1 MLSASTDLGINNTQE
16 HRINTVFI
24 ISLKW
29 DIENHEIR
37 WLCMKLNK
45 LIVCQH
51 CSTDLRSAVALLT
64 LRTRSPVSRNHILN
78 VTIEC
83 CIIHDYTCNLL
94 EGKKCVEKKCRTIG
108 NTTIKHITNFS
119 YLIYLFCCFMENWGN
134 ARSD

>member
-94 EGKKCVEKKCRTIG
+94 EGKNVWKKMQNYWKYHHKTYNKFFIS
-108 NTTIKHITNFS
+108 NIFV
-119 YLIYLFCCFMENWGN
+119 LLFHGKL
-134 ARSD
+134 R